1 MEYWFIY
8 LLQLID
14 ALECIH
20 ALCCCF
26 FVLSIVALGVM
37 GTLTRFTYEKF
48 EPDYYGDIRKDTAVY
63 GSKIIKKT
71 CITSLIL
78 VLILSFIPTR
88 QTALMLGGV
97 YLGKRAV
104 NVVVT
109 DEKIKKIDTII
120 NLELDK
126 RIKELKT
133 EQKG

>member
-8 LLQLID
+8 LLQLMD
-14 ALECIH
+14 TLEAINI
-20 ALCCCF
+20 LCCLLF
-26 FVLSIVALGVM
+26 LLSGIALIIM
-37 GTLTRFTYEKF
+37 GCLTRFAYEKF
-48 EPDYYGDIRKDTAVY
+48 EPDYYDISKDTAIY
-63 GSKIIKKT
+63 GSKTIKKT
-71 CITSLIL
+71 CIISFVLAL
-78 VLILSFIPTR
+78 VLSFIPTK

-97 YLGKRAV
+97 YLGKKAV

-133 EQKG
+133 EEINK

>member
-8 LLQLID
+8 LLQLMDTLEVVNFFCWLLLILSGI
-14 ALECIH
+14 ALI
-20 ALCCCF
+20 AMD
-26 FVLSIVALGVM
+26 VL
-37 GTLTRFTYEKF
+37 RFAYEKF
-48 EPDYYGDIRKDTAVY
+48 EPDYYDISKDTAIC

-71 CITSLIL
+71 CIISLIL

-97 YLGKRAV
+97 YLGKKAV

-133 EQKG
+133 N